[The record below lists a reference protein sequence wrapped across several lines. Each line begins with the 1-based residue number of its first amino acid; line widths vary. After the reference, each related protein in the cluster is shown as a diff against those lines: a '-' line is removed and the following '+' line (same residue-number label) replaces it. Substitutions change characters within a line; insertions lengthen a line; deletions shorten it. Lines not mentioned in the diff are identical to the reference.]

1 MNATTDINGT
11 LLTYDE
17 ESVTHITTDNENSFY
32 KIKTTNLKDK
42 SEELENVD
50 KTIYEEVL
58 NNLISKLNPYMKY
71 KEEFSD
77 DGFKEMYN
85 ISKNITTSQSK
96 RNLDDNEKKQLLLK
110 KI

>member
-1 MNATTDINGT
+1 
-11 LLTYDE
+11 
-17 ESVTHITTDNENSFY
+17 
-32 KIKTTNLKDK
+32 
-42 SEELENVD
+42 
-50 KTIYEEVL
+50 
-58 NNLISKLNPYMKY
+58 MKY

-96 RNLDDNEKKQLLLK
+96 RNLDDSEKKQLLLK